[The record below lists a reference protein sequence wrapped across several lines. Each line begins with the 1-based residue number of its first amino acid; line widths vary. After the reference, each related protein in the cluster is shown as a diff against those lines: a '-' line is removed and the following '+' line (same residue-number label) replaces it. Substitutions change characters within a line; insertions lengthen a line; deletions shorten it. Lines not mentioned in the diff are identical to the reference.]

1 MFNSLKL
8 ELMKT
13 KFITLILFYTILNSF
28 SFAQQKCPDLES
40 EIKNQK
46 AKNEELSKQNRYYK
60 ETLDL
65 LKPIQS
71 VKVDGLQLDITSI
84 VGSKAD
90 KTVTVTFMYKNIEA
104 ETRSFFQC
112 EQAYFIDPQGNQA
125 QTYEVFVSF
134 NNRIRAEN
142 IEPNIPTKA
151 IITFKTTETTF
162 PIIRQLKIIVY
173 SKVLMTKNSEAI
185 FENLDVVWK

>member
-1 MFNSLKL
+1 
-8 ELMKT
+8 MKARFT
-13 KFITLILFYTILNSF
+13 IFILFYMILNSF
-28 SFAQQKCPDLES
+28 SFAQQKCPDLEND
-40 EIKNQK
+40 IKVQK
-46 AKNEELSKQNRYYK
+46 AKNEELSKENRYYK

-90 KTVTVTFMYKNIEA
+90 KTVTVTFIYKNIEA

-134 NNRIRAEN
+134 NNGIRAEN
-142 IEPNIPTKA
+142 IKPNILTKA
-151 IITFKTTETTF
+151 TIIFKTTETTF

-173 SKVLMTKNSEAI
+173 PKEVMAKQIEAI

>member
-1 MFNSLKL
+1 
-8 ELMKT
+8 MKV
-13 KFITLILFYTILNSF
+13 KFITFILFYTILNSF
-28 SFAQQKCPDLES
+28 SFAQQKCPDLEN
-40 EIKNQK
+40 ELKFQK
-46 AKNEELSKQNRYYK
+46 AKNEELSKENRYYK
-60 ETLDL
+60 ETLGL

-71 VKVDGLQLDITSI
+71 VKIEGLQLDITSI

-112 EQAYFIDPQGNQA
+112 EQAYFIDSQGNQA

-134 NNRIRAEN
+134 NNGIRAEN

-151 IITFKTTETTF
+151 TITFKTTETTF

-173 SKVLMTKNSEAI
+173 SKVLMTKNNEAI

>member
-1 MFNSLKL
+1 MN
-8 ELMKT
+8 T
-13 KFITLILFYTILNSF
+13 KFITFILFYTILNSF
-28 SFAQQKCPDLES
+28 SFAQQKCSDLEN
-40 EIKNQK
+40 ELKFQK
-46 AKNEELSKQNRYYK
+46 AKNEELSKENRYYK

-71 VKVDGLQLDITSI
+71 VKIDGLQLDITSI

-125 QTYEVFVSF
+125 HAFEIFVSF
-134 NNRIRAEN
+134 NQGIRAEN
-142 IEPNIPTKA
+142 IKPDIPTKA
-151 IITFKTTETTF
+151 TITFKTTETTY
-162 PIIRQLKIIVY
+162 PIIRQLKIIVFP
-173 SKVLMTKNSEAI
+173 KEIMAKQIEAI

>member
-1 MFNSLKL
+1 
-8 ELMKT
+8 MKT

>member
-1 MFNSLKL
+1 
-8 ELMKT
+8 MKV
-13 KFITLILFYTILNSF
+13 KFIILILFYTILNSF
-28 SFAQQKCPDLES
+28 SFAQQKCPDLEND
-40 EIKNQK
+40 IKVQK
-46 AKNEELSKQNRYYK
+46 AKNEELSKKNRYYK

-90 KTVTVTFMYKNIEA
+90 KTVTVTFIYKNIEA

-134 NNRIRAEN
+134 NNGIRAEN
-142 IEPNIPTKA
+142 IKPNIPTKA
-151 IITFKTTETTF
+151 TIIFKTTETTF

-173 SKVLMTKNSEAI
+173 PKEVMAKQIEAI
-185 FENLDVVWK
+185 FENLNVVWK

>member
-1 MFNSLKL
+1 LLNNLKL
-8 ELMKT
+8 ELMKV
-13 KFITLILFYTILNSF
+13 KFITFILFYTILNSF
-28 SFAQQKCPDLES
+28 SFAQQKCPDLEN
-40 EIKNQK
+40 ELKFQK
-46 AKNEELSKQNRYYK
+46 AKNEELSKENRYYK
-60 ETLDL
+60 ETLGL

-71 VKVDGLQLDITSI
+71 VKIEGLQLDITSI

-112 EQAYFIDPQGNQA
+112 EQAYFIDSQGNQA

-134 NNRIRAEN
+134 NNGIRAEN

-151 IITFKTTETTF
+151 TITFKTTETTF

-173 SKVLMTKNSEAI
+173 SKVLMTKNNEAI

>member
-1 MFNSLKL
+1 
-8 ELMKT
+8 MKT
-13 KFITLILFYTILNSF
+13 NFITFILFYTILNSF
-28 SFAQQKCPDLES
+28 SFAQQKCTDLEN
-40 EIKNQK
+40 EIKIQK
-46 AKNEELSKQNRYYK
+46 AKNEELSKENRYYK

-84 VGSKAD
+84 VGSKTD
-90 KTVTVTFMYKNIEA
+90 KTVTVTFMYKNIED
-104 ETRSFFQC
+104 ETRTFFQC

-134 NNRIRAEN
+134 NNEIRAEN
-142 IEPNIPTKA
+142 IKPNIPTKA
-151 IITFKTTETTF
+151 SITFKRTETTF

-173 SKVLMTKNSEAI
+173 PKEVMAKQIEAI
-185 FENLDVVWK
+185 FENINILWTD